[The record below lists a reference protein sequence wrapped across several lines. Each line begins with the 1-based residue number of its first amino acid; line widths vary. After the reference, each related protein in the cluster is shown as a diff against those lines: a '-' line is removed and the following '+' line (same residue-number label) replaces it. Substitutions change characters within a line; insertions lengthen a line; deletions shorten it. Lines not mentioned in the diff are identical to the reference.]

1 MTFSQVKD
9 SGGKIVPRSDL
20 RVGTTREER
29 MVKKSRQDRKIATWN
44 VRTLLQ
50 FGKLD
55 NLKIEMA
62 RMSIDILEISEVRWL
77 ETGDIWSG
85 NYRFIYSGTSVKYPG
100 RGGVGIMLRK
110 DIGKKVKSYVQ
121 YSERIILVKIETKP
135 KDTIIVQVYMPTSN
149 SNDSQVEEVYEQ
161 IEKAIDTIKG
171 EENLIIMGDWNAIVG
186 EGKGERNIMGKYGL
200 RKRND
205 RGDRLVEFCAKH
217 DLIIT
222 NTCFNHHPRR
232 RYTWKMPGDVGR
244 YQIDFIMVKNRFKNQ
259 VKDSQSYPGADID
272 SDHNLVMMKCN
283 LNFKKIKRR
292 GNTNRWQTSK
302 LKEEKVNEK
311 FKEYTNKIK
320 THEEQD
326 INTRWTSLRETTTN
340 AATEIMKETKST
352 LPRKEWITPEII
364 EMIEER
370 RKYKNLNTNE
380 YQKRYRT
387 LRNLI
392 IRKSK
397 TAKEKYLE
405 GKCEEIDILIR
416 MGKIEEAYKTVKRFF
431 GVRTLKNG
439 AIENKEGEIIYEQEQ
454 VVDRWKEYIE
464 TLYKEEELFVT
475 DLEKINDNEQDEEYV
490 EYPILRE
497 EFDKALRDLKPKKA
511 PGIDGI

>member
-9 SGGKIVPRSDL
+9 SRGKIVPRSDL

-29 MVKKSRQDRKIATWN
+29 MVKESRQDRKIATWN

-50 FGKLD
+50 CGKLD
-55 NLKIEMA
+55 NLKIEMT
-62 RMSIDILEISEVRWL
+62 RMNIDILGISEVRWP
-77 ETGDIWSG
+77 EAGNMWSG
-85 NYRFIYSGTSVKYPG
+85 DDRFIYSGTSAENPG

-110 DIGKKVKSYVQ
+110 DIGKKVKNYVQ

-161 IEKAIDTIKG
+161 MEKVIETIKG

-186 EGKGERNIMGKYGL
+186 EGKREKNITGKYGL
-200 RKRND
+200 GKRND
-205 RGDRLVEFCAKH
+205 RGDRMVEFCAKH

-222 NTCFNHHPRR
+222 NTCFDHHPRR

-259 VKDSQSYPGADID
+259 VNDSRSYPGADID

-283 LNFKKIKRR
+283 LKLKKIKRR

-320 THEEQD
+320 AQEEQD

-340 AATEIMKETKST
+340 SATETMKETKST

-370 RKYKNLNTNE
+370 RKYTNLNTDE

-397 TAKEKYLE
+397 VATEKYLE
-405 GKCEEIDILIR
+405 GKCEEIDILMR

-431 GVRTLKNG
+431 SL
-439 AIENKEGEIIYEQEQ
+439 
-454 VVDRWKEYIE
+454 
-464 TLYKEEELFVT
+464 
-475 DLEKINDNEQDEEYV
+475 EYV
-490 EYPILRE
+490 H
-497 EFDKALRDLKPKKA
+497 PKVEQ
-511 PGIDGI
+511 

>member
-1 MTFSQVKD
+1 
-9 SGGKIVPRSDL
+9 
-20 RVGTTREER
+20 
-29 MVKKSRQDRKIATWN
+29 
-44 VRTLLQ
+44 
-50 FGKLD
+50 
-55 NLKIEMA
+55 
-62 RMSIDILEISEVRWL
+62 MSIDILGILEVRWP

-85 NYRFIYSGTSVKYPG
+85 DYKVIYSGTSVENPG
-100 RGGVGIMLRK
+100 RGGVDIMFRK

-200 RKRND
+200 GKRND

-222 NTCFNHHPRR
+222 NTCFDHHPRR

-259 VKDSQSYPGADID
+259 VKDSRSYPGADID

-292 GNTNRWQTSK
+292 GNTNRWQTNK

-326 INTRWTSLRETTTN
+326 INTR
-340 AATEIMKETKST
+340 
-352 LPRKEWITPEII
+352 
-364 EMIEER
+364 
-370 RKYKNLNTNE
+370 
-380 YQKRYRT
+380 
-387 LRNLI
+387 
-392 IRKSK
+392 
-397 TAKEKYLE
+397 
-405 GKCEEIDILIR
+405 
-416 MGKIEEAYKTVKRFF
+416 
-431 GVRTLKNG
+431 
-439 AIENKEGEIIYEQEQ
+439 
-454 VVDRWKEYIE
+454 
-464 TLYKEEELFVT
+464 
-475 DLEKINDNEQDEEYV
+475 
-490 EYPILRE
+490 
-497 EFDKALRDLKPKKA
+497 
-511 PGIDGI
+511 

>member
-1 MTFSQVKD
+1 
-9 SGGKIVPRSDL
+9 
-20 RVGTTREER
+20 
-29 MVKKSRQDRKIATWN
+29 
-44 VRTLLQ
+44 
-50 FGKLD
+50 
-55 NLKIEMA
+55 MA
-62 RMSIDILEISEVRWL
+62 RMSIDILGISEVRWS
-77 ETGDIWSG
+77 ETGDIWRG
-85 NYRFIYSGTSVKYPG
+85 DYRFIYSGTSVENPG

-121 YSERIILVKIETKP
+121 YSERIILVKIETKL

-171 EENLIIMGDWNAIVG
+171 EENLIIMGDWNAIVE

-200 RKRND
+200 GKRNE

-222 NTCFNHHPRR
+222 NTCFDHHPRR

-259 VKDSQSYPGADID
+259 VKDSRSYP
-272 SDHNLVMMKCN
+272 
-283 LNFKKIKRR
+283 

-320 THEEQD
+320 TQEEQD

-370 RKYKNLNTNE
+370 RKYKNLNTDE

-397 TAKEKYLE
+397 AAKEKYLE
-405 GKCEEIDILIR
+405 GKCEEIDILMQ

-431 GVRTLKNG
+431 GVRTLKSG

-464 TLYKEEELFVT
+464 ALYKEEELFVT

-490 EYPILRE
+490 KYPVLKE

-511 PGIDGI
+511 PGIDGIQAELWKEAV